1 MKEVGRVKINTI
13 TEKDLAKVHYLI
25 LEIQVLQNDLNKL
38 KSKSLVKGQ
47 EINGMPFVDGIS
59 DRTGNIATS
68 IVEIEELIELKLQEM
83 YIQRNRIERFINDID
98 DAELRLII
106 RLRSINNMKFREIGR
121 EVNMDSSTV
130 FRKYKSFVSKLQKK
144 QQDM

>member
-1 MKEVGRVKINTI
+1 MRSIAHKNSVPSHLSFFSKRSDCFSIVICS
-13 TEKDLAKVHYLI
+13 LF
-25 LEIQVLQNDLNKL
+25 
-38 KSKSLVKGQ
+38 KSKRSHSNAG
-47 EINGMPFVDGIS
+47 
-59 DRTGNIATS
+59 TGNIATS

>member
-1 MKEVGRVKINTI
+1 M
-13 TEKDLAKVHYLI
+13 
-25 LEIQVLQNDLNKL
+25 LQNDLNKL